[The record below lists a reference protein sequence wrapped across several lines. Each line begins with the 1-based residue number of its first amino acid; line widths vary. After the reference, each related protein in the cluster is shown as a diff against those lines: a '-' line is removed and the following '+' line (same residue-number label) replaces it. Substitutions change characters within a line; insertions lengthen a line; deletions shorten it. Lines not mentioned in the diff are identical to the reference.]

1 MLSRYIVT
9 LFLLV
14 TIVFGAKV
22 QVVESFSTKSV
33 HRVNKRVHHKRYHN
47 KRQKIKKRVSKK
59 STSSK
64 KVYKRGRVVIIVDDI
79 SHRWQLS
86 KLKALPFKVTP
97 SIFPP
102 SKMNMKS
109 HLLAR
114 GLKHFMVHLPLE
126 SSSKQMNSLYKTL
139 PSSASQKEIDA
150 RVAEIRRLFPNA
162 KYINNHTG
170 SRFTS
175 NYLASKRLYRGL
187 MKYGFKFV
195 DSRTSKNTQIPKIA
209 KEFRQ
214 KYIKSNLFIDNRIN
228 INAISKEI
236 RKALAIARRK
246 GFVVMIGHP
255 HPETFRALKKSRNLL
270 KRYEVIYIDELK

>member
-14 TIVFGAKV
+14 TIVFGANIK
-22 QVVESFSTKSV
+22 VVESFATQSV
-33 HRVNKRVHHKRYHN
+33 HRVTKRVHHKQYHL
-47 KRQKIKKRVSKK
+47 KRHKIKRRVSKK

-64 KVYKRGRVVIIVDDI
+64 KVYKRGKVVIIMDDI

-102 SKMNMKS
+102 SKMNMQS

-126 SSSKQMNSLYKTL
+126 SGSKQMNSMYKTL
-139 PSSASQKEIDA
+139 LSSASQKEINQRLA
-150 RVAEIRRLFPNA
+150 KIRKLFPNA

-175 NYLASKRLYRGL
+175 NYLASKRLYKAL
-187 MKYGFKFV
+187 MKYGFQFV
-195 DSRTSKNTQIPKIA
+195 DSRTTKKTVIPKIA
-209 KEFRQ
+209 KEFKKR
-214 KYIKSNLFIDNRIN
+214 YIKSDLFIDNKISE
-228 INAISKEI
+228 NAISKEI
-236 RKALAIARRK
+236 RRALAIARRK
-246 GFVVMIGHP
+246 GYVVMIGHP
-255 HPETFRALKKSRNLL
+255 HPETFRALQKSRNLL
-270 KRYEVIYIDELK
+270 KRYDVIYIDELK

>member
-1 MLSRYIVT
+1 LLSRYIVT

-14 TIVFGAKV
+14 TIVFGAQV

-33 HRVNKRVHHKRYHN
+33 HRVKKRVYHKRNHHKQH
-47 KRQKIKKRVSKK
+47 KINKRVSKK
-59 STSSK
+59 STSSR
-64 KVYKRGRVVIIVDDI
+64 KVYKRGKVVIIMDDI
-79 SHRWQLS
+79 SHRWQLN

-102 SKMNMKS
+102 SKMNMQS

-126 SSSKQMNSLYKTL
+126 SSSKQMNSMYKTL
-139 PSSASQKEIDA
+139 SSSSSQKEINA
-150 RVAEIRRLFPNA
+150 RIAEIRRLFPNA

-175 NYLASKRLYRGL
+175 NYRASKRLFRGL
-187 MKYGFKFV
+187 IKYGFIFV

>member
-1 MLSRYIVT
+1 MLNRYIVT

-22 QVVESFSTKSV
+22 EVVESFSIKSV
-33 HRVNKRVHHKRYHN
+33 HRVKQRVHHKRKHHKQYM
-47 KRQKIKKRVSKK
+47 KQVQSSQKHSK
-59 STSSK
+59 
-64 KVYKRGRVVIIVDDI
+64 YKRGKVVIIIDDI
-79 SHRWQLS
+79 SHRWQLRKVKS
-86 KLKALPFKVTP
+86 LPFNVTP

-102 SKMNMKS
+102 SKMNMQS

-126 SSSKQMNSLYKTL
+126 SRSKQMNRMYKTL
-139 PSSASQKEIDA
+139 LSIASQKDINA

-170 SRFTS
+170 SLFTS
-175 NYLASKRLYRGL
+175 NYLASKRLFRAVR
-187 MKYGFKFV
+187 KYGFNFV
-195 DSRTSKNTQIPKIA
+195 DSRTTEHSQIA
-209 KEFRQ
+209 KISKEFGV
-214 KYIKSNLFIDNRIN
+214 KYIKSDLFIDNRVSVG
-228 INAISKEI
+228 AIKKEI

-246 GFVVMIGHP
+246 GYVVMIGHP